1 MIDAVLVVLTKAVP
15 GREADMEDWY
25 TNIHIRDALR
35 FRGSATAQRFRLAA
49 DQPCRPERFDW
60 QYLAFYD
67 VFDPVRFSREHLDN
81 ALTSRMQ
88 VSDAI
93 DDSMLYDFHYY
104 PLLFQDNDPE
114 MAHTGGVI
122 LEEFNPAS
130 GEDDAFWEYYAER
143 YLPQAVARPGV
154 KSAAFLKYRTFGQ
167 MIPMTPDY
175 RYVAIYRVNDG
186 EAARQAWTGA
196 DAILAQ
202 SGMLAPEGVR
212 ITQWDRAT
220 PRLTKDDVQHP
231 TAAGLAEEER
241 ARARMGDRVRTGGA
255 EKLAMS

>member
-25 TNIHIRDALR
+25 SNIHIRDALR
-35 FRGSATAQRFRLAA
+35 FRGSVTAQRFRLAGK
-49 DQPCRPERFDW
+49 QPCTLEGFDW
-60 QYLAFYD
+60 QYLALYD

-93 DDSMLYDFHYY
+93 DDGVLYDFHYY
-104 PLLFQDNDPE
+104 PLFFQDNDPDV
-114 MAHTGGVI
+114 AHSGGVI
-122 LEEFNPAS
+122 LEELNPPADC
-130 GEDDAFWEYYAER
+130 DDRFRTLYAESYFR
-143 YLPQAVARPGV
+143 EAAARPGV
-154 KSAAFLKYRTFGQ
+154 KSAAFLTFRTFGQ

-175 RYVAIYRVNDG
+175 RYVAIYKINDPAAAH
-186 EAARQAWTGA
+186 EAWRGA
-196 DAILAQ
+196 DALLAN
-202 SGMLAPEGVR
+202 SGLLQPDGLR
-212 ITQWDRAT
+212 ITQWDCVT

-241 ARARMGDRVRTGGA
+241 ARAHMGDRVRTGGA
-255 EKLAMS
+255 EKLAMA

>member
-25 TNIHIRDALR
+25 SHIHVRDALR
-35 FRGSATAQRFRLAA
+35 FRGSVTAQRFRLSAT
-49 DQPCRPERFDW
+49 QPCPPPDFDW
-60 QYLAFYD
+60 QYLALYD

-93 DDSMLYDFHYY
+93 DDSLLYDFHYY
-104 PLLFQDNDPE
+104 PLRFQDNDPDV
-114 MAHTGGVI
+114 AHEGGVI
-122 LEEFNPAS
+122 VEELMPAE
-130 GEDDAFWEYYAER
+130 GMEEDFGRRYAET
-143 YLPQAVARPGV
+143 LFAGAAARPGV
-154 KSAAFLKYRTFGQ
+154 KSAALLTFRSFGQ

-175 RYVAIYRVNDG
+175 RHVAIYRINDA
-186 EAARQAWTGA
+186 EAARAAWAGA
-196 DAILAQ
+196 DAALAG
-202 SGMLAPEGVR
+202 SGLLAPGGWR

-231 TAAGLAEEER
+231 TAAALAEEER
-241 ARARMGDRVRTGGA
+241 ARAHMGDRVRTGGT

>member
-25 TNIHIRDALR
+25 TNIHVRDALR
-35 FRGSATAQRFRLAA
+35 FRGSVTAQRFRLAA
-49 DQPCRPERFDW
+49 DQPCPPEGFDW

-93 DDSMLYDFHYY
+93 DDSLLYDFHYY

-114 MAHTGGVI
+114 LVHAGGVI
-122 LEEFNPAS
+122 LEELNPGAD
-130 GEDDAFWEYYAER
+130 GDDAFRQWYAENYFR
-143 YLPQAVARPGV
+143 EAAMRPGI
-154 KSAAFLKYRTFGQ
+154 KSAAFLKFRTFGQ

-175 RYVAIYRVNDG
+175 RYVAIYRINDG
-186 EAARQAWTGA
+186 EAARKAWIGA
-196 DAILAQ
+196 DAMLAK
-202 SGMLAPEGVR
+202 SGMLPPDGAR

-220 PRLTKDDVQHP
+220 PRLTKDDIQHP

-241 ARARMGDRVRTGGA
+241 ARAHMGDRVRTGGT

>member
-35 FRGSATAQRFRLAA
+35 FRGSVTAQRFRLSAG
-49 DQPCRPERFDW
+49 QPCPPEGFDW
-60 QYLAFYD
+60 QYLALYD

-93 DDSMLYDFHYY
+93 DDSLLYDFHYY
-104 PLLFQDNDPE
+104 PLIFQDNDPE
-114 MAHTGGVI
+114 IAHCGGVI
-122 LEEFNPAS
+122 LEELNPAADC
-130 GEDDAFWEYYAER
+130 DDRFRRYYAESYFR
-143 YLPQAVARPGV
+143 EAAARPGV
-154 KSAAFLKYRTFGQ
+154 KSAAFLKFRTFGQ

-175 RYVAIYRVNDG
+175 RYVVIYKVNDQ
-186 EAARQAWTGA
+186 EAAHQAWTGA
-196 DAILAQ
+196 DALLAN
-202 SGMLAPEGVR
+202 SGLLRSGGIR

-220 PRLTKDDVQHP
+220 SRLTKDDVQHP

-241 ARARMGDRVRTGGA
+241 ARLRMGDRVRIGGT